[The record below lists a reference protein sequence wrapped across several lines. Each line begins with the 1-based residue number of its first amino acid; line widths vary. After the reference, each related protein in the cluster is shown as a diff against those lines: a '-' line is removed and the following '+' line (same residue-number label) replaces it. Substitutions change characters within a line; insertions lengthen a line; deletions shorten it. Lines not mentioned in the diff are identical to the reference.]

1 MCMEAKAETL
11 QTAETRQLEDETK
24 ISFAWKFAK
33 EVLNE
38 NILAQK
44 AGWNANIL
52 QKLFY
57 NSSYIIYSDSIL
69 FEVSAVAAN

>member
-1 MCMEAKAETL
+1 MYGGKGRNPPDC
-11 QTAETRQLEDETK
+11 RDPPVEDETK

>member
-1 MCMEAKAETL
+1 LVAKLWRSLRSRRSEKEEFHVYGGKG
-11 QTAETRQLEDETK
+11 QNPPDCRDPPVEDETK

-44 AGWNANIL
+44 AG
-52 QKLFY
+52 
-57 NSSYIIYSDSIL
+57 
-69 FEVSAVAAN
+69 